1 MNMKKGASIQLFD
14 YLQLK
19 TKQGEDPIKVCHY
32 VFSCVMASVELA
44 LNNKRNIQSSFL
56 THAYNSPH
64 KEIQKQSCQLLIL
77 VSIDYEGENDDMEA
91 VAFESELTNQ
101 ELRKLICG

>member
-1 MNMKKGASIQLFD
+1 M
-14 YLQLK
+14 
-19 TKQGEDPIKVCHY
+19 V
-32 VFSCVMASVELA
+32 SVELA
-44 LNNKRNIQSSFL
+44 LNNKRNIQSPFL
-56 THAYNSPH
+56 AHTHNASY

-77 VSIDYEGENDDMEA
+77 VSVDYEGENGDVEA